1 MSRRADSTLTSAVRP
16 APTAVPLSALAAA
29 AVFDGDQLGE
39 FRWRRV
45 EEGAGG
51 GEKFLA
57 LLSAGGGEGRRQ
69 RSGERSSSRG
79 RLLLLLR

>member
-1 MSRRADSTLTSAVRP
+1 MSRSADNTLTSAVRP
-16 APTAVPLSALAAA
+16 PAAVPLSALAAA

-57 LLSAGGGEGRRQ
+57 LSAGGGEGRRQ